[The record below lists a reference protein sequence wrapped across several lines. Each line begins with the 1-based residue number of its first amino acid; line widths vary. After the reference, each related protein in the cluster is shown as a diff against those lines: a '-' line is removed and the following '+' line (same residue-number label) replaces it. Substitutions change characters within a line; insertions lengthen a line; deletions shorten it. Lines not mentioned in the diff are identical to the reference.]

1 MVLWWILKPGKPE
14 SHMQPLPASRRQ
26 LALGQSHSFICL
38 ELQEGAFCLQI
49 TEYMGLPW
57 WLSGRESS
65 CQCRKLLFDPQIK
78 KIPWR
83 RKWQP
88 TPVFLP
94 RKSHGQRSLA
104 GYSPWDRKRVRHNL
118 STKQQQPVSL
128 FYRRGNWV
136 SIVEKS
142 DLSLGIITP

>member
-65 CQCRKLLFDPQIK
+65 CQCRRCKSCGFNPWLVVLFSFCLCVCVLISVFHVISSPQLSDMLRYLLIFKKKRKKLIGNSEQRDGLAN
-78 KIPWR
+78 WE
-83 RKWQP
+83 
-88 TPVFLP
+88 LP
-94 RKSHGQRSLA
+94 L
-104 GYSPWDRKRVRHNL
+104 
-118 STKQQQPVSL
+118 
-128 FYRRGNWV
+128 
-136 SIVEKS
+136 E
-142 DLSLGIITP
+142 